1 MKEMKNGFSL
11 KTGYQNG
18 LVGWLTQMHGQN
30 YQDRWNLGEFFECQV
45 ARGLCD
51 FMENHQPLNS
61 QIWSLQKDGQIYG
74 SVTLD
79 GSRANEDGAQLRW
92 FILDPAARGHGF
104 GRLLLQTAI
113 QFARDRSFPSIYL
126 HTLAG
131 LEPAASL
138 YQACGFV
145 EEHREINDM
154 WGKGLEVVTYRLR
167 F

>member
-1 MKEMKNGFSL
+1 MKKNGFFL

-30 YQDRWNLGEFFECQV
+30 YQDKWNLGQFFECQV
-45 ARGLCD
+45 ARGVCD
-51 FMENHQPLNS
+51 FIDSYQPLNS
-61 QIWSLQKDGQIYG
+61 QIWSLQKYGQIYG

-79 GSRANEDGAQLRW
+79 GSRAEKEGAQLRW
-92 FILDPAARGHGF
+92 FILDSTVRGQGF

-113 QFARDRSFPSIYL
+113 QFARDRSYKSIYL

-131 LEPAASL
+131 LEPAATL

-145 EEHREINDM
+145 EEHREINDE